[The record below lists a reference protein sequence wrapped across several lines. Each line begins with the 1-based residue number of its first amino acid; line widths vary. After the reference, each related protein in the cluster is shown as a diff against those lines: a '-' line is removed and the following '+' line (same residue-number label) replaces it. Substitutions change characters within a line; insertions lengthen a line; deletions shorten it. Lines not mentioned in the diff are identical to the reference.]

1 MSRLLNDLEVDVL
14 EAFFSL
20 DESAAFVLTGGAA
33 LAEYHLHHR
42 LSHDLDLFTLD
53 EEAFASAG
61 HKLSEL
67 ARKINARVRPL
78 RSLVTLNQ
86 AMVEREGIEVKV
98 DLVRD
103 AGPVVGQPMQV
114 GSVRV
119 DSLENIGANKIL
131 ALFGRA
137 AARDYVDLYL
147 ILNDG
152 GFTFEQLL
160 DLAKTKDPGLQEFYL
175 AGWLK
180 QQTPKLQ
187 TPPDM
192 LREVDMEDVK
202 VFFLELADRLMAG
215 LKPE

>member
-1 MSRLLNDLEVDVL
+1 MSTLLNRLERDVL
-14 EAFFSL
+14 EAFFL
-20 DESAAFVLTGGAA
+20 LKESESFVLTGGAA
-33 LAEYHLHHR
+33 LAEFHLQHR
-42 LSHDLDLFTLD
+42 LSHDLELFTLD
-53 EEAFASAG
+53 EKAFAAAG
-61 HKLSEL
+61 LRLPEL
-67 ARKINARVRPL
+67 AEKIDAQIKPI

-86 AMVEREGIEVKV
+86 SVYVREGAEVKV

-103 AGPVVGQPMQV
+103 AGPTFGQPHRV

-137 AARDYVDLYL
+137 AARDYIDLYL
-147 ILNDG
+147 ILHEGN
-152 GFTFEQLL
+152 FNFQQLL
-160 DLAKTKDPGLQEFYL
+160 DLAKKKDPGLQEFYL

-187 TPPDM
+187 TPPEM
-192 LREVDMEDVK
+192 VRPVSLEGVK
-202 VFFLELADRLMAG
+202 GFFLEIADKLMGG